1 MTRPALAAGP
11 VLPAYGSG
19 TLADLLPSIRSHLT
33 GKGTDRLGLPAAE
46 RYVVLLVD
54 GLGDVLLAAAAAGA
68 PYLSAHRV
76 RRLTSGVPSTTVT
89 SVTSLGTG
97 LVPGQHGMVGYSFR
111 EPGGRLLN
119 ALAWDVD
126 VDPFDL
132 QPQATELERLA
143 SAGVR
148 VANVSPLRFDR
159 SGLTN
164 VALRGGAF
172 LGVPDETDEDLRIA
186 LAVQAATAGPRTLVY
201 CYERHL
207 DHTGHGLGCGSPE
220 WLDQLIRID
229 VFAARLRESL
239 PPDVVLLV
247 TGDHG
252 MVDVPKDRFVTVEDE
267 PGLLRDVTLLGG
279 EGRLRQLYVRD
290 GAVSDVRDRWAV
302 RLGESAWVRTR
313 DEAQQAGWFGEVGQ
327 RNLPRIG
334 DVLVAMADN
343 GAVMTR
349 ALAHE
354 YGLVGMHG
362 SLTEAE
368 MAVPLIVD

>member
-1 MTRPALAAGP
+1 MTSPAIEAGP

-19 TLADLLPSIRSHLT
+19 TLADLLPSVRAHLT
-33 GKGTDRLGLPAAE
+33 GTGTDRLGLPVAG

-68 PYLSAHRV
+68 PYLAAHRV

-148 VANVSPLRFDR
+148 VANVSPLRFGR

-164 VALRGGAF
+164 VALRGGTF

-239 PPDVVLLV
+239 PSDVVLLV

-252 MVDVPKDRFVTVEDE
+252 MVDVPQDRFVTVEDE
-267 PGLLRDVTLLGG
+267 PDLLRDVTLFGG

-290 GAVSDVRDRWAV
+290 GAASDVRDRWAR
-302 RLGESAWVRTR
+302 RLGDDAWVRTR
-313 DEAQQAGWFGEVGQ
+313 DEAQRAGWFGDVGQ
-327 RNLPRIG
+327 RNAPRIG
-334 DVLVAMADN
+334 DVLVAMAGN

-349 ALAHE
+349 SLAHE